1 MVTISKKTQL
11 NKKPSFS
18 QKRKRHANTKKIKKV
33 ESSGK
38 HEVVSITPPQ
48 EILVDLLEKYQAG
61 NLHEA
66 IASAK
71 EISENYPDHPFSWK
85 VLGAILKQKGKI
97 SEALVATKRCTEL
110 APDNAESHNNL
121 GTIQQELGMLEIAE
135 ASYKKAITLN
145 ARFAMA
151 YNNLGLVQREIGKL
165 EVAEESFLQ
174 SLAIQPAYFDAYNNL
189 GSVQKQLGK
198 LAEAEESYKRAIKI
212 KPNIATTH
220 NNLGYILQAQR
231 KQEEAE
237 ASYKRAIA
245 LNCNFPEAH
254 NNLGLLFQNQGKLQ
268 EAHDHFNKV
277 IMLEPKN
284 VIAHLNLGILHRDM
298 GQLEKS
304 QTRLKLAKELK
315 PDDPIIFNNLG
326 ITLFDQNK
334 LNEAKVCYE
343 TALSLNPSCSP
354 AYMNLAIYFKRI
366 KQFKNARSYFKK
378 SLEADPNFIDAK
390 VGMSWI
396 DLTLKNFRRG
406 FELFENRHHKSR
418 SYRVTPLPKIFSPQY
433 TGTNLNRDL
442 KGKHLLIL
450 PEQGIGDE
458 VMFSSVLHELES
470 LKKNSLQIKITLV
483 CDKRLVDLY
492 NRSFKFLTAIPKDPE
507 HSYHH
512 LDNEIDYW
520 IFNGS
525 LPKFFRLTC
534 EDFDAPIPYLR
545 ANENCYKE
553 WKKRY
558 SLLNHTINIGISWR
572 GGLAAKSRADRS
584 LDLDQL
590 LPVLTKASQNANLI
604 NLQYGEHTSEIE
616 EFTKRSGIPIHD
628 WEDSNPLKDVES
640 FIAQIKALDL
650 VLTIDNS
657 TAHFAGALGK
667 KTHLMLP
674 FDQDWRW
681 GEESTNSYW
690 YSKNLTLFRQ
700 KSLGNWSTVIQSI
713 REALD

>member
-1 MVTISKKTQL
+1 
-11 NKKPSFS
+11 
-18 QKRKRHANTKKIKKV
+18 
-33 ESSGK
+33 
-38 HEVVSITPPQ
+38 
-48 EILVDLLEKYQAG
+48 
-61 NLHEA
+61 
-66 IASAK
+66 
-71 EISENYPDHPFSWK
+71 
-85 VLGAILKQKGKI
+85 
-97 SEALVATKRCTEL
+97 
-110 APDNAESHNNL
+110 
-121 GTIQQELGMLEIAE
+121 
-135 ASYKKAITLN
+135 
-145 ARFAMA
+145 
-151 YNNLGLVQREIGKL
+151 
-165 EVAEESFLQ
+165 
-174 SLAIQPAYFDAYNNL
+174 
-189 GSVQKQLGK
+189 
-198 LAEAEESYKRAIKI
+198 
-212 KPNIATTH
+212 
-220 NNLGYILQAQR
+220 
-231 KQEEAE
+231 
-237 ASYKRAIA
+237 
-245 LNCNFPEAH
+245 
-254 NNLGLLFQNQGKLQ
+254 
-268 EAHDHFNKV
+268 
-277 IMLEPKN
+277 
-284 VIAHLNLGILHRDM
+284 
-298 GQLEKS
+298 
-304 QTRLKLAKELK
+304 
-315 PDDPIIFNNLG
+315 
-326 ITLFDQNK
+326 
-334 LNEAKVCYE
+334 
-343 TALSLNPSCSP
+343 
-354 AYMNLAIYFKRI
+354 
-366 KQFKNARSYFKK
+366 
-378 SLEADPNFIDAK
+378 
-390 VGMSWI
+390 
-396 DLTLKNFRRG
+396 
-406 FELFENRHHKSR
+406 
-418 SYRVTPLPKIFSPQY
+418 
-433 TGTNLNRDL
+433 
-442 KGKHLLIL
+442 L